1 MIQKLIAVFLL
12 IELSLILTGCAPA
25 KYRGWDDGDMYFE
38 KSSRSYS
45 SSSSSSGHCTN
56 PYVVRSGD
64 TLSVIA
70 QRCGVNMYQLADR
83 NNLVPPY
90 RLFVKQ
96 ELVIP
101 SGNTRSTQAMPTSK
115 DQKTAFSWPVKT
127 KLKYEYVPD
136 RAGINGLVIYGK
148 PGENVY
154 AVEAGH
160 VVYAGNGIAH
170 YGNMVIIKHDNEYLT
185 VYAHNQTLRVRE
197 GMRVEKRQLVATL
210 GKTGSVT
217 KPQLYLEARYRG
229 RKVDVEKLFSQ

>member
-1 MIQKLIAVFLL
+1 MIRKLIAISLLIEFLL
-12 IELSLILTGCAPA
+12 ILSGCAPA
-25 KYRGWDDGDMYFE
+25 KYRGWDDGDMYFDE
-38 KSSRSYS
+38 SSRSYS
-45 SSSSSSGHCTN
+45 SSSGSNRGCTN

-64 TLSVIA
+64 TLSIIA
-70 QRCGVNMYQLADR
+70 QRCNVNMYQLADR
-83 NNLVPPY
+83 NDLVPPY
-90 RLFVKQ
+90 RLFIKQ
-96 ELVIP
+96 ELIIP
-101 SGNTRSTQAMPTSK
+101 SGKSRSQQASTPSK
-115 DQKTAFSWPVKT
+115 QQATAFSWPVKT

-136 RAGINGLVIYGK
+136 RAGINGLVIYGN

-185 VYAHNQTLRVRE
+185 VYAHNQTLKVRE

-210 GKTGSVT
+210 GQTGTVK

-229 RKVDVEKLFSQ
+229 RKVDVKKLFSQ

>member
-1 MIQKLIAVFLL
+1 MVQKLITIILL
-12 IELSLILTGCAPA
+12 IEVALVLSGCAPA

-38 KSSRSYS
+38 ESSRSHS
-45 SSSSSSGHCTN
+45 SSAPSSRDCTT
-56 PYVVRSGD
+56 PYIVRSGD
-64 TLSVIA
+64 SLSKIA

-90 RLFVKQ
+90 RLFIKQ
-96 ELVIP
+96 ELIIP
-101 SGNTRSTQAMPTSK
+101 SGKSRSHQASTPSTQQT
-115 DQKTAFSWPVKT
+115 TAFSWPVKT
-127 KLKYEYVPD
+127 KLQYEYVPD

-154 AVEAGH
+154 AAEAGH

-170 YGNMVIIKHDNEYLT
+170 YGNMVIIKHDNDYLT
-185 VYAHNQTLRVRE
+185 VYAHNQTLKVRE

-210 GKTGSVT
+210 GQTGSVT